1 MTNKVFEL
9 IRQMIYTTSGER
21 RQIYDYLRYKYGIS
35 RQSARYM
42 MRNIVNGNIG
52 RENDLKEERKCTK

>member
-9 IRQMIYTTSGER
+9 IRQMTCSTSSER

-42 MRNIVNGNIG
+42 MRNIAN
-52 RENDLKEERKCTK
+52 ENVGMEMNVKEERK

>member
-9 IRQMIYTTSGER
+9 IRQMTCATSSER

-35 RQSARYM
+35 RQSVRYM
-42 MRNIVNGNIG
+42 ARNIANENIG
-52 RENDLKEERKCTK
+52 REMNVREERK